1 MYPMTIKQCIA
12 LLVSTLLSSAVLAA
26 GHHAG
31 AKKLGAY
38 SGFEGNEAA
47 LGAAV
52 AEAILETSPT
62 KDADHDFTDQER
74 AGQMGL
80 AVSTAIKTLNHNTA
94 YHHEMNDALVK
105 MTLSHIQF
113 AKDHDLLDTVAADD
127 AQNQFPMLR
136 RVAKLIEKTGNPE
149 LALVAITDQT
159 TCFFQLVEEVEK
171 SPGSVTWKSPY
182 GNVLAQTTRMGMHD
196 LTEEEIHEI
205 WTKPRIAI
213 WSEVMGVP
221 IEVSEWNEDGI
232 VTISLAE
239 EQVAAN

>member
-1 MYPMTIKQCIA
+1 MVPN
-12 LLVSTLLSSAVLAA
+12 LLKSLVLVTTGVLASGGVLAA
-26 GHHAG
+26 AHHAG

-38 SGFEGNEAA
+38 SGFEGQEDA

-52 AEAILETSPT
+52 AEAILEVSPNQ
-62 KDADHDFTDQER
+62 DAEHDFTDAER
-74 AGQMGL
+74 SRQMGM

-105 MTLSHIQF
+105 MTLSYIQF
-113 AKDHDLLDTVAADD
+113 AKDHGLLDTVAKED
-127 AQNQFPMLR
+127 AATQFPMLR
-136 RVAKLIEKTGNPE
+136 RVGKLIEKTGNQE
-149 LALVAITDQT
+149 LALIAITDQT
-159 TCFFQLVEEVEK
+159 TCFFQLVEDVEK
-171 SPGSVTWKSPY
+171 GPGSVTWKSPY
-182 GNVLAQTTRMGMHD
+182 GNVLTQTRRMGMHD
-196 LTEEEIHEI
+196 LTEAEIHEI

-221 IEVSEWNEDGI
+221 IQVSEWNDDGM